1 MAMEPDSEQQEEFF
15 DCITDVKY
23 CAIASPKGQGAGEVF
38 VDFSKARAKWKQL
51 KGSRMK
57 IFDNYGEAQT
67 FANTPIEQATHE
79 NAYPPSPK
87 ADVEATPFSSVP
99 QGLLVKFR
107 SFIERGDL
115 DNIRTAIQDNP
126 MCLVTASDT
135 PTLLQIRL
143 RYNALHVAAA
153 AGNADT
159 IELLLSYLNSPDFWR
174 RIYPGTDGATARDR
188 QRHVTDLYLNS
199 PELGNLE
206 TPLHFASKFGH
217 ITCVRLL
224 AVHPLTQINVLNR
237 AGQTPADLAA
247 SRMSEITRSN
257 GPVNMDTP
265 GCPARSVLVSH
276 PIRRLLSEHFIL
288 LVDVRNTRLPGEQKI
303 TILPPISSH
312 QFQSLLTLMPSA
324 PTPRLLSLFPFL
336 PVERSH
342 LQTST
347 NESNNHNVQLDLD
360 LIHLGLDFHLLA
372 LRGFAG
378 PMTREEAE
386 VFRSR
391 WLKTNSSTSF
401 KTFASVRLTD
411 PEKGYERQGRHL
423 SRISGVQWHE
433 YWPLMNDY
441 LDLASEQGLAILEN
455 YMKQYPSPFKLP
467 SCQSVMLSN
476 GSTPHKKNGAIGAT
490 EEPGDHS
497 PEPSSGPLNFDEP
510 VHSTPIRRQR
520 VSSPD
525 HPVTSVKQDPWMSYR
540 SNACATNVLN
550 DSLEGSND
558 DSEIHVPLHDS
569 EDGQQVNSVTSTIHL
584 SPILSLLQR
593 LTFAS
598 PLRWLLIDS
607 PGGRE
612 PLFNPESPLPDHKK
626 LVKVHSPHINSGTSP
641 GKRRMS
647 AIDPDAT
654 KSDDQPLSKKPSP
667 KKLHEANN
675 FNRIKVPLYL
685 KHIYRA
691 LPAGDPELETAVTV
705 LSCAEQSTVAPTY
718 SRIPNMSRFPIVATW
733 KKQIEAVLPSSQNPG
748 NR

>member
-1 MAMEPDSEQQEEFF
+1 MALEPDSEQQEEFF
-15 DCITDVKY
+15 DCVTDVKY

-38 VDFSKARAKWKQL
+38 VDFSKARAKWKQI

-87 ADVEATPFSSVP
+87 ADVEATPFSSVT

-115 DNIRTAIQDNP
+115 DSIRTAIQDNP

-153 AGNADT
+153 TGNADT
-159 IELLLSYLNSPDFWR
+159 IKLLLSYLNSPDFWR

-237 AGQTPADLAA
+237 AGQTPSDLAA
-247 SRMSEITRSN
+247 SRMSEVSRSN
-257 GPVNMDTP
+257 GPVNVDTP
-265 GCPARSVLVSH
+265 GCSARSVLVSH

-288 LVDVRNTRLPGEQKI
+288 LVDVRNTRVPGEQKT

-312 QFQSLLTLMPSA
+312 QFQSLLALMPSA
-324 PTPRLLSLFPFL
+324 PTARLLSLFPFL

-347 NESNNHNVQLDLD
+347 NESNTHTVQLDLD
-360 LIHLGLDFHLLA
+360 LINLGLDVHLLA

-441 LDLASEQGLAILEN
+441 LDLASEQGLTILEN
-455 YMKQYPSPFKLP
+455 YMKQCPSPFKLP
-467 SCQSVMLSN
+467 SCQPVTLSN
-476 GSTPHKKNGAIGAT
+476 GTMLHKKSGAIVFRADGDDVEAT
-490 EEPGDHS
+490 DGRRWRISFE
-497 PEPSSGPLNFDEP
+497 SSSMFCPY
-510 VHSTPIRRQR
+510 S
-520 VSSPD
+520 
-525 HPVTSVKQDPWMSYR
+525 
-540 SNACATNVLN
+540 
-550 DSLEGSND
+550 
-558 DSEIHVPLHDS
+558 S
-569 EDGQQVNSVTSTIHL
+569 EDGQQVDRVTSTIQL

-612 PLFNPESPLPDHKK
+612 PLFNPESALPDHKK
-626 LVKVHSPHINSGTSP
+626 LVKLQSPCINIGTSP

-667 KKLHEANN
+667 KKLHEAMN

-691 LPAGDPELETAVTV
+691 LPAGDPEMETAVTV

-718 SRIPNMSRFPIVATW
+718 SRLPNLSRFPIVATW
-733 KKQIEAVLPSSQNPG
+733 KKQIEAVLHSSQNP
-748 NR
+748 